1 MSMLPSLRFLAAAT
15 AAAAFACSQP
25 GGGGEAEDAEAAAS
39 AVRVRVARVRP
50 AAFEDQVE
58 VTGHLEAERD
68 AVLSAR
74 AAGTLEFLAPLGRR
88 VRRGQVV
95 ARIDPGLPLTGVK
108 QAEAAKAAAAA
119 NLALAEET
127 FRRQKPL
134 YEEGVIS
141 ALEFQQI
148 QARYE
153 QSKAELARAEAS
165 LAQAR
170 ESVENTRLLAP
181 FSGVVDAHQVDEGE
195 QVSPGT
201 PVLRVVDAATLTVRA
216 GLPERYAADI
226 EVGTPVEVR
235 LPAYGLEPRPG
246 EVRFVATAIDPRSR
260 TFDIEV
266 ELDNESGRL
275 KPEMVARLLVT
286 RARLEDALVIDQDA
300 VLRDEEGEH
309 VFVVVDGRRGP
320 VARRRS
326 VEVTGRAGGRVVVEG
341 VKAGARV
348 VVAGQTK
355 LIDGD
360 RVDIEG
366 EGRPPGP
373 ASNGVGPG
381 HGASGED

>member
-1 MSMLPSLRFLAAAT
+1 
-15 AAAAFACSQP
+15 
-25 GGGGEAEDAEAAAS
+25 
-39 AVRVRVARVRP
+39 
-50 AAFEDQVE
+50 
-58 VTGHLEAERD
+58 
-68 AVLSAR
+68 
-74 AAGTLEFLAPLGRR
+74 
-88 VRRGQVV
+88 
-95 ARIDPGLPLTGVK
+95 
-108 QAEAAKAAAAA
+108 
-119 NLALAEET
+119 
-127 FRRQKPL
+127 
-134 YEEGVIS
+134 
-141 ALEFQQI
+141 
-148 QARYE
+148 
-153 QSKAELARAEAS
+153 
-165 LAQAR
+165 
-170 ESVENTRLLAP
+170 
-181 FSGVVDAHQVDEGE
+181 
-195 QVSPGT
+195 
-201 PVLRVVDAATLTVRA
+201 
-216 GLPERYAADI
+216 
-226 EVGTPVEVR
+226 
-235 LPAYGLEPRPG
+235 
-246 EVRFVATAIDPRSR
+246 VRFVATAIDPRSR

-266 ELDNESGRL
+266 ELDNASGRL